1 MHLKL
6 NMRSATPIRTCLHFY
21 IVDPI
26 KCLSNLHHSLRNG
39 RQHFKIKTAH
49 KTNEKYTFNPPKCI
63 KEASLSLSEHPT
75 PSYSHQKTPFQLQ
88 NNQLKAFFF
97 SHPLVIAR
105 SSLLEIDNFSLVIA
119 TITIL
124 QVPSIAL
131 QEKSFIFLRSRNQSR
146 KSRSSRNGKQLCII
160 REKRKDTSR
169 EECHQRVNK
178 FSSVRKL
185 ITYDSF
191 LSLDSLAKT
200 CLW

>member
-6 NMRSATPIRTCLHFY
+6 NMRFATPIRTCLHY
-21 IVDPI
+21 YRRPYQMSL
-26 KCLSNLHHSLRNG
+26 KLPHSLRNG

-88 NNQLKAFFF
+88 NNKPKAFF
-97 SHPLVIAR
+97 SHPLVTA
-105 SSLLEIDNFSLVIA
+105 SSLLEIDHFSLVIA

-160 REKRKDTSR
+160 TEKTLLEKG
-169 EECHQRVNK
+169 VIN
-178 FSSVRKL
+178 V
-185 ITYDSF
+185 
-191 LSLDSLAKT
+191 
-200 CLW
+200 